1 MLELGFEVAL
11 VNSLLLATLRVL
23 SSSPDVPNV
32 ENSACFDNTHTKI
45 GTNSENGGRRHLDC
59 QVQLPARA
67 GCNCRAKARDYDK
80 LIPSLSLARCFG
92 LWEWDGGG
100 RTGSLGVGI
109 LL

>member
-45 GTNSENGGRRHLDC
+45 GTNSENGGRRASG
-59 QVQLPARA
+59 LPGSAS
-67 GCNCRAKARDYDK
+67 GQ
-80 LIPSLSLARCFG
+80 
-92 LWEWDGGG
+92 G
-100 RTGSLGVGI
+100 RM
-109 LL
+109 